1 VGFSMRKLILV
12 VCALF
17 AFSGLSRTE
26 ASTIVDIGTSTFVV
40 AQNGTLDLGGS
51 IPAGAQGTFEIVSN
65 PSFSG
70 AGYAVLNQTAI
81 MDGESFSI
89 QTALGTCPSGFFCGS
104 YPTVIDNVFPSPH
117 LGPGGFSRF
126 DISNLDPTLTIAS
139 SWNLLFSQGNIVIPT
154 DYQVE
159 VSVSLPQ
166 GVAPI
171 PEAST
176 WAMLLIGFVGL
187 GVLAQRRS
195 RKNFAA
201 IGIGC

>member
-26 ASTIVDIGTSTFVV
+26 ASTLVDIGTMSLVV
-40 AQNGTLDLGGS
+40 PQNGTLDLGGS
-51 IPAGAQGTFEIVSN
+51 APAGAQGTFEIFGN

-70 AGYAVLNQTAI
+70 SGFAI
-81 MDGESFSI
+81 LDRIASI
-89 QTALGTCPSGFFCGS
+89 NGATYDILTGLGTCPVDYCGS
-104 YPTVIDNVFPSPH
+104 FPYVTINGVTH
-117 LGPGGFSRF
+117 VGPGGFSNF
-126 DISNLDPTLTIAS
+126 PISSLDPALTI
-139 SWNLLFSQGNIVIPT
+139 FSNSTLQQLSPGSNIAIPS

-159 VSVSLPQ
+159 VRVSLPQ

-176 WAMLLIGFVGL
+176 WAMLLIGFVGF
-187 GVLAQRRS
+187 GVMAQRRS
-195 RKNFAA
+195 RKNFPG

>member
-1 VGFSMRKLILV
+1 VGFSMRKLIVV

-17 AFSGLSRTE
+17 AFSGLNRTE

-51 IPAGAQGTFEIVSN
+51 IPAGAQGTFEIVGN

-70 AGYAVLNQTAI
+70 SGFAILDRTATI
-81 MDGESFSI
+81 DGATYGI
-89 QTALGTCPSGFFCGS
+89 VTGLGTCPVDYCGS
-104 YPTVIDNVFPSPH
+104 FPYVTINGVTH
-117 LGPGGFSRF
+117 VGPGGFSSF
-126 DISNLDPTLTIAS
+126 DLSSLDPALIISSNIALQQMS
-139 SWNLLFSQGNIVIPT
+139 PGSNIAIPT

-159 VSVSLPQ
+159 VRVSLPQ

-176 WAMLLIGFVGL
+176 WAMLLIGFVGF
-187 GVLAQRRS
+187 GVLAQCRS